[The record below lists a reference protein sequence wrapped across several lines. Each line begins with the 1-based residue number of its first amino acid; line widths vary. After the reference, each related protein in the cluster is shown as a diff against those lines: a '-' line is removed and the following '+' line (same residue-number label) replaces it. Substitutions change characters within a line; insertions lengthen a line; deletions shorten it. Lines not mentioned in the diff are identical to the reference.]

1 MARERLASR
10 LGFIFL
16 SAGCA
21 IGLGNV
27 WRFPYITGE
36 YGGALFV
43 LVYIF
48 FLLVMG
54 IPILTMEFSIGRA
67 SRRNMGDALRYLEPK
82 GTHWHGI
89 GWFPLVGGYCLMMFY
104 IPVSGWIVSYCYYMA
119 SGAMAGLDP
128 NGVRLFFDNMLQEP
142 VSMTGWSFLVL
153 VVSIVVC
160 GLGVRRGLE
169 PVVKVMMLGL
179 LFVIVGLAIRSL
191 TLEGATEGLA
201 FYLAPDFERMKEAGI
216 MNAISAAMN
225 QSFFTLS
232 IGMGGMMI
240 FGSYFDN
247 RKSLGNE
254 SILIVIL
261 DTFVAITAGL
271 IIFPACFAFDVK
283 PDSGPSL
290 IFITLPN
297 IFNAMEGGR
306 FWGCLFFVFMSC
318 AAVTTVI
325 GVIENIIS
333 YSMDVWGWT
342 RKKSTWVHCI
352 CLAVLMMPCILG
364 FNVLSDITP
373 FGPGST
379 IMDVEDFIVSNN
391 VLTLGSL
398 IMLVF
403 CTSRYGWGWNNFVAE
418 ADKGDGLKFP
428 HWLRPFLTYVLPI
441 VVFILFVQGYIDK
454 FSYLFE

>member
-1 MARERLASR
+1 MASEKRESLASR
-10 LGFIFL
+10 LGFL
-16 SAGCA
+16 LVSAGCA

-36 YGGALFV
+36 YGGAWFVILFI
-43 LVYIF
+43 LCTI
-48 FLLVMG
+48 LVMPVM
-54 IPILTMEFSIGRA
+54 IVEFSIGRA

-142 VSMTGWSFLVL
+142 VSMTGWSLLVL

-240 FGSYFDN
+240 FGSYLQQKEPWQ
-247 RKSLGNE
+247 RVHPHSHPGHLRGHY
-254 SILIVIL
+254 
-261 DTFVAITAGL
+261 
-271 IIFPACFAFDVK
+271 
-283 PDSGPSL
+283 
-290 IFITLPN
+290 
-297 IFNAMEGGR
+297 GR
-306 FWGCLFFVFMSC
+306 PHHLSCLL
-318 AAVTTVI
+318 
-325 GVIENIIS
+325 
-333 YSMDVWGWT
+333 
-342 RKKSTWVHCI
+342 
-352 CLAVLMMPCILG
+352 CL
-364 FNVLSDITP
+364 
-373 FGPGST
+373 
-379 IMDVEDFIVSNN
+379 
-391 VLTLGSL
+391 
-398 IMLVF
+398 
-403 CTSRYGWGWNNFVAE
+403 
-418 ADKGDGLKFP
+418 
-428 HWLRPFLTYVLPI
+428 
-441 VVFILFVQGYIDK
+441 
-454 FSYLFE
+454 